1 MKISITQESARVTVT
16 VFTVSGMINLGTVG
30 ELEDEAR
37 EYYEGG
43 MRNLLIDLSEVVSLT
58 SAGLRALL
66 GISKM
71 LEDEEGGG
79 EAGGVGKSEH
89 LKLLNP
95 KPQIR
100 GVLNIASFDSLFD
113 IFEDREKALAAF

>member
-1 MKISITQESARVTVT
+1 MEISVTQEGAGVTVT
-16 VFTVSGMINLGTVG
+16 VFKVSGMINLGTAG

-43 MRNLLIDLSEVVSLT
+43 MRNLLIDLSEVQSLS
-58 SAGLRALL
+58 SAGLRAFL

-71 LEDEEGGG
+71 LDGG
-79 EAGGVGKSEH
+79 AGGAEKSAH

-95 KPQIR
+95 QPQIQR
-100 GVLNIASFDSLFD
+100 VLVIAGFESLFE
-113 IFEDREKALAAF
+113 IFEDRDKALEAF